1 VVQSG
6 HTAEIRAV
14 EYTRD
19 GRFFA
24 TAGKDSTIRI
34 WSPGGALIR
43 TIVTSFWVNALAL
56 SRDGTTLL
64 VAQQTGAIE
73 LWSVDG
79 KLVRK
84 LPSVPIQRGVIRSAA
99 LSDDGRH
106 AAIGTTREVVL
117 YRLADGGETPLTG
130 EGSASSV
137 GTLSFT
143 PDSARLVSGHRDGK
157 LRFWGL
163 DGRLLKTVLALDYPV
178 ETLVISADGK
188 TLAAAGVFGT
198 REEERLKNGAGK
210 LLTTLWDL
218 EGNLMGRFP
227 SHSTASLKFTPD
239 GMHLVSGGAHD
250 NRVNVYT
257 RAGQLVDTIAV
268 GDTEH
273 RSPQRIAVS
282 PDGQAIVTADD
293 ALDPPGLK
301 IWNRAGGLE
310 RSLERFS
317 GNLTN
322 VAMAP
327 DGTTFVTLAA
337 DRRVRIWSLSG
348 RLLNSLTGHK
358 DYPTALAYAPN
369 GHYFAS
375 GGDEVIVWSRDGRQ
389 LATLNG
395 FGNGANVLTV
405 SADSRYL
412 FCGDGNGTVHVFDLK
427 DRQVRRIKAHDGRV
441 EAIALHPSGQTFATG
456 AAREHVRLWNID
468 GTLAAELK
476 FPDRIVTPVGSAFAL
491 AFTKDAQHLVVGTS
505 NKTDTIQILDMK
517 AQLVGSIKT
526 PHAVVN
532 AGSVLI
538 SPSGRWLV
546 ATVNNQ
552 VGVWDWPTRKL
563 VRVLRGHT
571 GRVEALAFTPDERH
585 LVSASHDSTARVW
598 KLEDGY
604 SMALLSRGT
613 DWIMFTPDGYF
624 DASHYGGELVA
635 MVRGLEAF
643 SVDQFATRLNRPD
656 LVLRRLG
663 IGSDEFLDHLE
674 LQYRKRLQ
682 RAGLRDDAGIPEFD
696 APEVRLHNV
705 RRDGKYAVLD
715 AEIRARAPLRSYQ
728 IYVNGVPMV
737 PGPGKPLQGT
747 TARVSE
753 RVELG
758 HGLNTLEVSAVDVRG
773 VEAFRARWS
782 STYPTETRGDLYF
795 IGFGVSR
802 YQNSALNLQFADKD
816 VLDLANVMQRYQS
829 HFRRV
834 IVRTYVNEA
843 VTVENIVKAKEVLR
857 DARVDDTVIVFVS
870 GHGAYDLSREAT
882 YYYATHNV
890 DVKNLAGTAASFEQ
904 IESLLRDIGPRRK
917 LLLVDTCESG
927 EIDDAARAEIEG
939 RRRAMGLDG
948 RTSGAF
954 QADRASRPRR
964 VFLYDR
970 DRYIYND
977 LTRRTGAVVFSAAH
991 AGELSFESP
1000 KIQNGVFTSEIV
1012 DALSS
1017 GKADTNRDGTI
1028 TLDELQAYVSLNV
1041 AVKTGGL
1048 QRPTIDRDNI
1058 HQRFGLPVLR

>member
-1 VVQSG
+1 MVQSG

-282 PDGQAIVTADD
+282 PDGQSIVTADD

-395 FGNGANVLTV
+395 FGNGANVLTI

-468 GTLAAELK
+468 GTLAAERK

-491 AFTKDAQHLVVGTS
+491 TFTKDGQHLVVGTS
-505 NKTDTIQILDMK
+505 NKTDTIQILDLK
-517 AQLVGSIKT
+517 ADLVGSIKT
-526 PHAVVN
+526 SHAVVN
-532 AGSVLI
+532 AGSVLM

-552 VGVWDWPTRKL
+552 IGVWDWPTRKL

-571 GRVEALAFTPDERH
+571 GRVDGLAFTPDERH

-598 KLEDGY
+598 KLEEGY

-635 MVRGLEAF
+635 VVRDLEAF

-663 IGSDEFLDHLE
+663 IGTDEFLGHLE

-682 RAGLRDDAGIPEFD
+682 RAGIRDD
-696 APEVRLHNV
+696 
-705 RRDGKYAVLD
+705 
-715 AEIRARAPLRSYQ
+715 
-728 IYVNGVPMV
+728 
-737 PGPGKPLQGT
+737 
-747 TARVSE
+747 
-753 RVELG
+753 
-758 HGLNTLEVSAVDVRG
+758 SAV
-773 VEAFRARWS
+773 
-782 STYPTETRGDLYF
+782 P
-795 IGFGVSR
+795 
-802 YQNSALNLQFADKD
+802 
-816 VLDLANVMQRYQS
+816 
-829 HFRRV
+829 
-834 IVRTYVNEA
+834 
-843 VTVENIVKAKEVLR
+843 
-857 DARVDDTVIVFVS
+857 
-870 GHGAYDLSREAT
+870 
-882 YYYATHNV
+882 
-890 DVKNLAGTAASFEQ
+890 
-904 IESLLRDIGPRRK
+904 
-917 LLLVDTCESG
+917 
-927 EIDDAARAEIEG
+927 
-939 RRRAMGLDG
+939 
-948 RTSGAF
+948 
-954 QADRASRPRR
+954 
-964 VFLYDR
+964 
-970 DRYIYND
+970 
-977 LTRRTGAVVFSAAH
+977 
-991 AGELSFESP
+991 EL
-1000 KIQNGVFTSEIV
+1000 
-1012 DALSS
+1012 
-1017 GKADTNRDGTI
+1017 
-1028 TLDELQAYVSLNV
+1028 
-1041 AVKTGGL
+1041 
-1048 QRPTIDRDNI
+1048 
-1058 HQRFGLPVLR
+1058 